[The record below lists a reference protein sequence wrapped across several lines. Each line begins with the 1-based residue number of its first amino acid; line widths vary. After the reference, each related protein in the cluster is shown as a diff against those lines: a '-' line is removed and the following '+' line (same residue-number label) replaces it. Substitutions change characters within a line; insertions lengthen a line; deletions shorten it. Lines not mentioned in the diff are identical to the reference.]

1 MRRNSGWQVYDDAGA
16 KGEGEIGVGA
26 VRAPVT
32 SCAGQEHR
40 LAYNVDRQ
48 TARL

>member
-32 SCAGQEHR
+32 SGR
-40 LAYNVDRQ
+40 SIDLR
-48 TARL
+48 TM